1 MRFVPNQNER
11 RQSPCTCPYDSDN
24 PDYAASKQDDYLK
37 NDVHEATS
45 AHRPSIL
52 RKILGYALTKS
63 GKNDRIIKILT
74 LISILNWL
82 QKVNATDFG
91 CYFYE

>member
-63 GKNDRIIKILT
+63 GKNDRIIKNINPYFNSKLVAKGKC
-74 LISILNWL
+74 NGFWL
-82 QKVNATDFG
+82 LFL
-91 CYFYE
+91 